1 MLEHSFFL
9 SLAQM
14 NAAGP
19 RTSSDPAATVAT
31 STGAAPATPATSTAT
46 TAATSAALAAP
57 MPETMPA
64 ANLPAPADLTV
75 TAAGTSQINLT
86 WKDVVTGETGYH
98 VYRSTDGKTFEL
110 VKDLPKDATS
120 YSDTGLSAGTGYA
133 YKVVPY
139 NAVGEGFPAEKQGGT
154 SASFLNGQ
162 IISCIIV
169 VMFAALYMFLFRGQR
184 KQEKKRKE
192 MIKELKKGD
201 KVMTIGGMIAR
212 VVSID
217 GEEVVLKVDESAN
230 VKETYR
236 KSAIQE
242 VIDRDDK
249 K

>member
-9 SLAQM
+9 PLAQM
-14 NAAGP
+14 NAVGP
-19 RTSSDPAATVAT
+19 TSTTSATAPGSAPASGPAATRVPAAT
-31 STGAAPATPATSTAT
+31 GTAT
-46 TAATSAALAAP
+46 LTAPAP

-64 ANLPAPADLTV
+64 ANLPAPTDLTV
-75 TAAGTSQINLT
+75 TAAGTTQINLS
-86 WKDVVTGETGYH
+86 WKDVSTGETGYH
-98 VYRSTDGKTFEL
+98 VYRSTDGKTFEM
-110 VKDLPKDATS
+110 VKELPKDATS

-139 NAVGEGFPAEKQGGT
+139 NAAGEGYPAEKQGGT
-154 SASFLNGQ
+154 SASFFSSYGQ
-162 IISCIIV
+162 IIIIV
-169 VMFAALYMFLFRGQR
+169 VMFAALYLFLFRGQR
-184 KQEKKRKE
+184 KEEKKRKA

-242 VIDRDDK
+242 VIDRDEK